1 MHAGLSISD
10 HDLNYYLCS
19 CILPRVNLANVDWC
33 AQQWACGRERMAMK
47 KTPGALVLVVVA
59 VAAVATLIACG
70 GGSPKVALVA
80 YSTPREAYA
89 ELIPAFQ
96 KTAAGANVAFSESYG
111 SSGEQS
117 RAVEAGLPADV
128 VGFSLAPDMARL
140 VGAGLVLSLTHISEP
155 TRLGMISYAVFCLKK
170 K

>member
-1 MHAGLSISD
+1 MG
-10 HDLNYYLCS
+10 
-19 CILPRVNLANVDWC
+19 V
-33 AQQWACGRERMAMK
+33 REGTDAMK
-47 KTPGALVLVVVA
+47 KTLGALVLAA
-59 VAAVATLIACG
+59 VAAAAVTTLVACG
-70 GGSPKVALVA
+70 GGGSSVALVA

-128 VGFSLAPDMARL
+128 VGFSLAPDLGRPDEAGRRGDRTEPVHVRRRQVEHHGRL
-140 VGAGLVLSLTHISEP
+140 RRPIAAGEDGAGGRGVPGRALQARP
-155 TRLGMISYAVFCLKK
+155 GACLLYTSPSPRD
-170 K
+170 